1 LKPLVYSLYPD
12 RVLFFKISISLLFR
26 LSNDVFLYLSTL
38 DLYPTG
44 VYNQFMIYEVK
55 DKVDPRLARIE
66 GQVKGIRNMV
76 QNDRY
81 CVDILLQLSA
91 VISALKKV
99 EDMIM
104 ENHLNTC
111 VADAMRSN
119 DEGEQREKIKELMDV
134 MAKFRRQ

>member
-1 LKPLVYSLYPD
+1 MK
-12 RVLFFKISISLLFR
+12 
-26 LSNDVFLYLSTL
+26 
-38 DLYPTG
+38 
-44 VYNQFMIYEVK
+44 QEVK
-55 DKVDPRLARIE
+55 KKIDPRLARIE
-66 GQVKGIRNMV
+66 GQVKGIRAMV

-99 EDMIM
+99 EDLVM

-111 VADAMRSN
+111 VTDALKSE
-119 DEGEQREKIKELMDV
+119 DENESQLKIAELMDV

>member
-1 LKPLVYSLYPD
+1 MKQEV
-12 RVLFFKISISLLFR
+12 VNKI
-26 LSNDVFLYLSTL
+26 
-38 DLYPTG
+38 
-44 VYNQFMIYEVK
+44 
-55 DKVDPRLARIE
+55 DPRLARIE
-66 GQVKGIRNMV
+66 GQVKGIRAMV

-99 EDMIM
+99 EDLVM

-111 VADAMRSN
+111 VTDALKSE
-119 DEGEQREKIKELMDV
+119 DEKESQLKISELMDV

>member
-1 LKPLVYSLYPD
+1 MK
-12 RVLFFKISISLLFR
+12 
-26 LSNDVFLYLSTL
+26 
-38 DLYPTG
+38 
-44 VYNQFMIYEVK
+44 QEVK
-55 DKVDPRLARIE
+55 KKIDPRLARIE
-66 GQVKGIRNMV
+66 GQVKGIRAMV

-99 EDMIM
+99 EDLVM

-111 VADAMRSN
+111 VTDALKSE
-119 DEGEQREKIKELMDV
+119 DENESQLKISELMDV

>member
-1 LKPLVYSLYPD
+1 MHVS
-12 RVLFFKISISLLFR
+12 
-26 LSNDVFLYLSTL
+26 YLT
-38 DLYPTG
+38 LYPTG
-44 VYNQFMIYEVK
+44 VYKLIMIQEIK
-55 DKVDPRLARIE
+55 TKLDPRLARIE

-76 QNDRY
+76 QEDRY

-99 EDMIM
+99 EDMVM

-119 DEGEQREKIKELMDV
+119 DEDEQKQKVAELMDV
-134 MAKFRRQ
+134 IAKFRRQ

>member
-1 LKPLVYSLYPD
+1 
-12 RVLFFKISISLLFR
+12 
-26 LSNDVFLYLSTL
+26 
-38 DLYPTG
+38 
-44 VYNQFMIYEVK
+44 MIYEVK
-55 DKVDPRLARIE
+55 DKVDSRLAKIE

-111 VADAMRSN
+111 VADAMKSD
-119 DEGEQREKIKELMDV
+119 DEAQQKQKIKELMDV

>member
-1 LKPLVYSLYPD
+1 
-12 RVLFFKISISLLFR
+12 
-26 LSNDVFLYLSTL
+26 
-38 DLYPTG
+38 
-44 VYNQFMIYEVK
+44 
-55 DKVDPRLARIE
+55 
-66 GQVKGIRNMV
+66 MV

-99 EDMIM
+99 EDLVM

-111 VADAMRSN
+111 VTDALKSN
-119 DEGEQREKIKELMDV
+119 DETESQLKISELMDV

>member
-1 LKPLVYSLYPD
+1 MK
-12 RVLFFKISISLLFR
+12 
-26 LSNDVFLYLSTL
+26 
-38 DLYPTG
+38 
-44 VYNQFMIYEVK
+44 QEVK

-76 QNDRY
+76 ECDRY

-99 EDMIM
+99 EDLVM

-111 VADAMRSN
+111 VIDAMRSE
-119 DEGEQREKIKELMDV
+119 DEAESQKKIEELMD
-134 MAKFRRQ
+134 MMGKFRKQ

>member
-1 LKPLVYSLYPD
+1 
-12 RVLFFKISISLLFR
+12 
-26 LSNDVFLYLSTL
+26 
-38 DLYPTG
+38 
-44 VYNQFMIYEVK
+44 
-55 DKVDPRLARIE
+55 
-66 GQVKGIRNMV
+66 MV

-99 EDMIM
+99 EDLVM

-111 VADAMRSN
+111 VTDALKSE
-119 DEGEQREKIKELMDV
+119 DEKESQLKISELMDV

>member
-1 LKPLVYSLYPD
+1 
-12 RVLFFKISISLLFR
+12 
-26 LSNDVFLYLSTL
+26 
-38 DLYPTG
+38 
-44 VYNQFMIYEVK
+44 
-55 DKVDPRLARIE
+55 
-66 GQVKGIRNMV
+66 MV

-99 EDMIM
+99 EDLVM

-111 VADAMRSN
+111 VTDALKSE
-119 DEGEQREKIKELMDV
+119 DESESQLKIAELMDV

>member
-1 LKPLVYSLYPD
+1 MKE
-12 RVLFFKISISLLFR
+12 
-26 LSNDVFLYLSTL
+26 
-38 DLYPTG
+38 
-44 VYNQFMIYEVK
+44 EVK
-55 DKVDPRLARIE
+55 KKIDPRLARIE
-66 GQVKGIRNMV
+66 GQVKGIRAMV

-99 EDMIM
+99 EDLVM

-111 VADAMRSN
+111 VTDALKSE
-119 DEGEQREKIKELMDV
+119 DEKESQLKISELMDV

>member
-1 LKPLVYSLYPD
+1 MK
-12 RVLFFKISISLLFR
+12 
-26 LSNDVFLYLSTL
+26 
-38 DLYPTG
+38 
-44 VYNQFMIYEVK
+44 QEVK
-55 DKVDPRLARIE
+55 DKIDPRLARIE

-76 QNDRY
+76 QTDRY

-99 EDMIM
+99 EDLVM

-111 VADAMRSN
+111 VTDALKSE
-119 DEGEQREKIKELMDV
+119 DPKESQLKIAELMDV

>member
-1 LKPLVYSLYPD
+1 
-12 RVLFFKISISLLFR
+12 
-26 LSNDVFLYLSTL
+26 
-38 DLYPTG
+38 
-44 VYNQFMIYEVK
+44 MK
-55 DKVDPRLARIE
+55 DKIDPRLARIE
-66 GQVKGIRNMV
+66 GQVKGIRAMV

-99 EDMIM
+99 EDLVM

-111 VADAMRSN
+111 VTDALKSE
-119 DEGEQREKIKELMDV
+119 DEKESQLKISELMDV

>member
-1 LKPLVYSLYPD
+1 
-12 RVLFFKISISLLFR
+12 
-26 LSNDVFLYLSTL
+26 
-38 DLYPTG
+38 
-44 VYNQFMIYEVK
+44 MIYEVK